1 MIECMLLYNCQKEDK
16 DMTTKTMVQGYK
28 EKFKKKSKGTRW
40 VFRHEAICTVHDMV
54 TYGFITQGEA
64 DEIFRRMKE

>member
-1 MIECMLLYNCQKEDK
+1 
-16 DMTTKTMVQGYK
+16 MTTKTMVQGYK